1 MNNQVTFE
9 AARLYHRIEV
19 QCDLSRTTFDRV
31 RLRTSE
37 TREANKLRLLE
48 IKQDLIKD
56 AHKIIEWAK
65 RPETTELEKTVAR
78 SYYRNIA
85 ALLDRCNGLLVVCGY
100 EQKELGS

>member
-1 MNNQVTFE
+1 MTNAQMQFE

-31 RLRTSE
+31 RLHTSG
-37 TREANKLRLLE
+37 TRDANKLRLLA
-48 IKQDLIKD
+48 IKQDLIAD
-56 AHKIIEWAK
+56 ANKIRVWATK
-65 RPETTELEKTVAR
+65 SERTELEKVVAR

-100 EQKELGS
+100 EQKEI

>member
-1 MNNQVTFE
+1 MTNQVTFE

-19 QCDLSRTTFDRV
+19 QCELSRTTFDRV

-37 TREANKLRLLE
+37 TREANKSRLLE
-48 IKQDLIKD
+48 IKQELIRD
-56 AHKIIEWAK
+56 AHKIVKWAK
-65 RPETTELEKTVAR
+65 DEKRTELEKTVAR

-100 EQKELGS
+100 EQKEL